1 MTDVIT
7 KFPAQNQLNKFTF
20 LSSLFL
26 SSRFGRFSEAMDDIF
41 PKTLTEFGYAFN
53 DKGQLRII
61 EKGMSHAGDRPF
73 EFEVDKDNND
83 YNQRRYEALGEIIN
97 QHVYELLETK
107 GKLKKQFLKKTDS
120 SETSMAMETSNDLE
134 SFIFVSDDVLI
145 NDKLIVL
152 VHGSGVVRA
161 GQWARR
167 LIINDNLDTGTQLP
181 FIEMARQK
189 GYAIIVTNTNDNQRT
204 IDKQKKF
211 IQGSENPV
219 RHLLSVWNQVIDK
232 SAAKHIAFIAHSYG
246 GVCTLELASQVE
258 KKFRDSVFALAMTDS
273 VHSMVHH
280 ETIAAGLQQFL
291 CQIGRNWV
299 SSGLPLDKPI
309 GGPANDIARVSAG
322 HTQHE
327 MTSYCSMSSIFQF
340 LDEKLEEKQQQ
351 NN

>member
-1 MTDVIT
+1 MTDTIST
-7 KFPAQNQLNKFTF
+7 FPAQNQSINTYVIVDHSKYLIPP
-20 LSSLFL
+20 
-26 SSRFGRFSEAMDDIF
+26 MDADSF

-53 DKGQLRII
+53 EKGQLRII
-61 EKGMSHAGDRPF
+61 DPVTKAAGDCPF
-73 EFEVDKDNND
+73 EFEVDRDNND

-97 QHVYELLETK
+97 QHIYELLETR
-107 GKLKKQFLKKTDS
+107 GKLTKTFLKKEGCT
-120 SETSMAMETSNDLE
+120 ETSNEIE
-134 SFIFVSDDVLI
+134 SFIFVSDDVFT

-167 LIINDNLDTGTQLP
+167 LIINDSLDTGTQLP

-189 GYAIIVTNTNDNQRT
+189 GYAVIVTNTNDNHRI
-204 IDKQKKF
+204 IDRKKKL

-219 RHLLSVWNQVIDK
+219 NHLLSVWKQVIDK
-232 SAAKHIAFIAHSYG
+232 SPAKHIAFIAHSYG

-258 KKFRDSVFALAMTDS
+258 KKFQDSVFALAMTDS

-299 SSGLPLDKPI
+299 SSGLPLDTPV
-309 GGPANDIARVSAG
+309 GRPANDIDRVSAG

-340 LDEKLEEKQQQ
+340 LEEKLQEKLQQQQ
-351 NN
+351 NGQ